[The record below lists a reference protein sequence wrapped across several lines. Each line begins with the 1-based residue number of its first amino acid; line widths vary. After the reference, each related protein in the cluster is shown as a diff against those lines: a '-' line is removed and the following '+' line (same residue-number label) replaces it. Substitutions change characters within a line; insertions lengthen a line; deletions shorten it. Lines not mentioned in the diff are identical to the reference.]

1 MMPLRKVC
9 ICIKKVKAAWSK
21 LFCTWYRINNY
32 SVCSSGV
39 DTLLIWIS
47 SSNIHRSLEFKVFNV
62 AKRIEHAIKTL
73 GGADKW
79 LWLCNSLS

>member
-1 MMPLRKVC
+1 
-9 ICIKKVKAAWSK
+9 
-21 LFCTWYRINNY
+21 
-32 SVCSSGV
+32 V

-73 GGADKW
+73 GGADK
-79 LWLCNSLS
+79 